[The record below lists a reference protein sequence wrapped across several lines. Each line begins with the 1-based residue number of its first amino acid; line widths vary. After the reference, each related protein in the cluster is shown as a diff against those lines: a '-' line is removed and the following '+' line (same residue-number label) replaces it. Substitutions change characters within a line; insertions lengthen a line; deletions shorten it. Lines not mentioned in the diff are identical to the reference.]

1 MGNIIL
7 LYSDVC
13 RQTSCT
19 TTFSLAQY
27 DVLAEIPSSFFPV
40 QTAYTNSTTIARH
53 NKQQI
58 ILSRASPITGNPD
71 LTTDIQHLPLWKTHI
86 LQHFHM
92 NDTTDFCDSLLQ
104 VDKKFDLVSD
114 GGLREGQGSFGVA
127 FGTFSTDMAMIEGL
141 APGNS
146 MLIISLTSEAYRLL
160 SGLVFLNMYVKT
172 CNITISANGQINLL
186 KNFYNR
192 AIIHAYTYRQ
202 KLMFWFR
209 FSMNCLL
216 LLV

>member
-1 MGNIIL
+1 
-7 LYSDVC
+7 
-13 RQTSCT
+13 
-19 TTFSLAQY
+19 
-27 DVLAEIPSSFFPV
+27 
-40 QTAYTNSTTIARH
+40 
-53 NKQQI
+53 
-58 ILSRASPITGNPD
+58 
-71 LTTDIQHLPLWKTHI
+71 
-86 LQHFHM
+86 
-92 NDTTDFCDSLLQ
+92 
-104 VDKKFDLVSD
+104 VDKKFYLVSD

-209 FSMNCLL
+209 FSMNSLL
-216 LLV
+216 LSV